1 MIVGDKLMV
10 FHAGAVDS
18 SSVTSADDGT
28 NIDLCALP
36 ASAITSI
43 FAEEDFVYIYFKN
56 AGRFEAGQ
64 AFGGVTND
72 ANDNDDQAVMHEI
85 MEQTFV
91 RLSVNEGKEA
101 DVVKDFS
108 ALVSASGTAGNT
120 QVPVFDAVAGNYP
133 INNVTSV
140 QIRRHLTAHTIA

>member
-1 MIVGDKLMV
+1 MV

-36 ASAITSI
+36 ASAITSV
-43 FAEEDFVYIYFKN
+43 FAEEDFVYVYFKD

-64 AFGGVTND
+64 AFSGVTND
-72 ANDNDDQAVMHEI
+72 TSDDVDQAVMHEI

-91 RLSVNEGKEA
+91 RLGVNEGTEA
-101 DVVKDFS
+101 DVVKDFA
-108 ALVSASGTAGNT
+108 ALATASGTAGNT
-120 QVPVFDAVAGNYP
+120 QVPVFDAVNSSFP

-140 QIRRHLTAHTIA
+140 QIRRHLTAHTVL

>member
-1 MIVGDKLMV
+1 MIVGEKLIV
-10 FHAGAVDS
+10 FHARAVDS
-18 SSVTSADDGT
+18 STVTSADDGT

-36 ASAITSI
+36 ASAITSV
-43 FAEEDFVYIYFKN
+43 FAEEDFVYVYFKE

-72 ANDNDDQAVMHEI
+72 TADDADQAVMHEI

-91 RLSVNEGKEA
+91 RLGVAEGKEA
-101 DVVKDFS
+101 DVVKDFA
-108 ALVSASGTAGNT
+108 ALITGSQVNT
-120 QVPVFDAVAGNYP
+120 SPAPVFDAVNSSFP
-133 INNVTSV
+133 ISNVTSV

>member
-10 FHAGAVDS
+10 FHSGAVDS
-18 SSVTSADDGT
+18 SSVTSADDGV

-36 ASAITSI
+36 ASAITSV
-43 FAEEDFVYIYFKN
+43 FAEEDFVYVYFKD

-91 RLSVNEGKEA
+91 RLGVSEGKEA
-101 DVVKDFS
+101 DVVKDFA
-108 ALVSASGTAGNT
+108 ALVTGSQVNT
-120 QVPVFDAVAGNYP
+120 SPAPVFDAVNSKYP
-133 INNVTSV
+133 IGNVTSV
-140 QIRRHLTAHTIA
+140 QIRRHLTAHTIS

>member
-1 MIVGDKLMV
+1 MIVGVKLMV
-10 FHAGAVDS
+10 FHSGAVDS
-18 SSVTSADDGT
+18 SSVTSADDGA

-36 ASAITSI
+36 ASAVTSI

-91 RLSVNEGKEA
+91 RLGVSEDKEA
-101 DVVKDFS
+101 DVVKDLA
-108 ALVSASGTAGNT
+108 ALLTAS
-120 QVPVFDAVAGNYP
+120 QVNGSSTPLFDAVNSSYP
-133 INNVTSV
+133 INHVTSV
-140 QIRRHLTAHTIA
+140 QIRRHLTAHTVA

>member
-36 ASAITSI
+36 SSAITSV
-43 FAEEDFVYIYFKN
+43 FAEEDFVYVYFEK
-56 AGRFEAGQ
+56 AGRFENGLVATTEQ
-64 AFGGVTND
+64 DSDDTTAFVHAYKGL
-72 ANDNDDQAVMHEI
+72 
-85 MEQTFV
+85 EQTFV
-91 RLSVNEGKEA
+91 RLGVSEGKEA
-101 DVVKDFS
+101 DVVKDFA
-108 ALVSASGTAGNT
+108 ALCTAVSSTTNPA
-120 QVPVFDAVAGNYP
+120 PVFDAVNSAYP
-133 INNVTSV
+133 ISNVTSV

>member
-10 FHAGAVDS
+10 FHSGAVDS

-36 ASAITSI
+36 ASAITSV
-43 FAEEDFVYIYFKN
+43 FAEEDFVYIYFKE
-56 AGRFEAGQ
+56 AGRFEAGTS
-64 AFGGVTND
+64 FGGVTND
-72 ANDNDDQAVMHEI
+72 TTDDVDQAVMHEI

-91 RLSVNEGKEA
+91 RLGVAEGTEA
-101 DVVKDFS
+101 DVVKDFA
-108 ALVSASGTAGNT
+108 ALITMVSSNT
-120 QVPVFDAVAGNYP
+120 NPAPVFDAVNSVYP

-140 QIRRHLTAHTIA
+140 QIRRHLTAHTVA

>member
-10 FHAGAVDS
+10 FHSGAVDS
-18 SSVTSADDGT
+18 SSVTSADDGA

-36 ASAITSI
+36 ASAITSV
-43 FAEEDFVYIYFKN
+43 FAEEDFVYVYFKD

-72 ANDNDDQAVMHEI
+72 TTDDVDQAVMHEI

-91 RLSVNEGKEA
+91 RLGVSEGKEA
-101 DVVKDFS
+101 DVVKDLA
-108 ALVSASGTAGNT
+108 ALVTGSQVNT
-120 QVPVFDAVAGNYP
+120 SRTPVVDAVTSKYP
-133 INNVTSV
+133 IDNVTSV
-140 QIRRHLTAHTIA
+140 QIRRHLTAHTIS